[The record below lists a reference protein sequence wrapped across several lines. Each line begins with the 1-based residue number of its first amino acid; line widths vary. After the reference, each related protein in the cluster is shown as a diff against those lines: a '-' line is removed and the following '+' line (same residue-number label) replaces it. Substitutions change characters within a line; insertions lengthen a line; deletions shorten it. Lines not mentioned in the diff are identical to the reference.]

1 MPFRPNDPIRKHAN
15 AAINRR
21 ESKLMNI
28 DKDAFNKDGYVFL
41 RSLFSRGEVEQ
52 VRQDAKG
59 VFIRQMKDLGILP
72 SLSPTEAEFE
82 SALYRFFTDDQ
93 AAFVNCGKHIQH
105 LVSLHRLG
113 VDERVVELMKAY
125 GIEAPCISTR
135 PVLFFNSRHLAT
147 KEAYWKT
154 PPHQDW
160 RSIQGSL
167 NSLVLWL
174 PLVDIDKSLGAL
186 EIVPGSHLRGLLST
200 RLDESFGVV
209 DDIAEEEWVPVPVSA
224 GDGLLF
230 STFLI
235 HRSGNNTTRSI
246 RWSCHFRYND
256 LAEDSFIKRRYPHTY
271 LYKPKDEIIT
281 HGFPQVS
288 DLERTFASKS

>member
-1 MPFRPNDPIRKHAN
+1 M
-15 AAINRR
+15 
-21 ESKLMNI
+21 SI
-28 DKDAFNKDGYVFL
+28 DKHTFNKDGFVL
-41 RSLFSRGEVEQ
+41 LPSLFSRHEVEQ
-52 VRQDAKG
+52 VRQDAKD
-59 VFIRQMKDLGILP
+59 VFIRQMMSHGTLAV
-72 SLSPTEAEFE
+72 STPTEAEFE
-82 SALYRFFTDDQ
+82 SALYRFFTEEQ
-93 AAFVNCGKHIQH
+93 AAFINCGKHIQH

-113 VDERVVELMKAY
+113 VDERVLELMRAY
-125 GIEAPCISTR
+125 GMEVPCISTR

-174 PLVDIDKSLGAL
+174 PLVDIDHSLGAL
-186 EIVPGSHLRGLLST
+186 EIIPGSHRKGLLST

-209 DDIAEEEWVPVPVSA
+209 DNIPDEEFVPVPVSA

-235 HRSGNNTTRSI
+235 HRSGNNTTPSI

-256 LAEDSFIKRRYPHTY
+256 LAEDTFIRRCYPHTY
-271 LYKPKDEIIT
+271 LYKPKDDIIT
-281 HGFPQVS
+281 PGFPDAS
-288 DLERTFASKS
+288 ELERVFPLKA

>member
-1 MPFRPNDPIRKHAN
+1 MSLTVKHSSTAN
-15 AAINRR
+15 NQN
-21 ESKLMNI
+21 ETEPMNI
-28 DKDAFNKDGYVFL
+28 DRHTFNKDGFVL
-41 RSLFSRGEVEQ
+41 ITSLFTREEVGQ

-59 VFIRQMKDLGILP
+59 VFIRQMMNSGLLP
-72 SLSPTEAEFE
+72 NLTPTEVEFE
-82 SALYRFFTDDQ
+82 AAVYQFFVKDQ
-93 AAFVNCGKHIQH
+93 AAFINCGKQIQH

-113 VDERVVELMKAY
+113 VDERVLELMKAY
-125 GIEAPCISTR
+125 GIKVPCISTR

-147 KEAYWKT
+147 KEVYWKT

-167 NSLVLWL
+167 NSLVLRL
-174 PLVDIDKSLGAL
+174 PLVDINASLGAL
-186 EIVPGSHLRGLLST
+186 EIVPGSHRRGLLST

-209 DDIAEEEWVPVPVSA
+209 DNIADEEFVSVPVSA
-224 GDGLLF
+224 GDALLF

-235 HRSGNNTTRSI
+235 HRSGNNTTHSI

-256 LAEDSFIKRRYPHTY
+256 LDEDTFIKRHYPHTY

-281 HGFPQVS
+281 PGFPNVS
-288 DLERTFASKS
+288 ELESAFPLHS

>member
-1 MPFRPNDPIRKHAN
+1 
-15 AAINRR
+15 
-21 ESKLMNI
+21 MNI
-28 DKDAFNKDGYVFL
+28 DKETFNKDGYVFL
-41 RSLFSRGEVEQ
+41 HALFSREEVER
-52 VRQDAKG
+52 VRQDARG
-59 VFIRQMKDLGILP
+59 VFIRQMKDLGILRSLVP
-72 SLSPTEAEFE
+72 SETEFE
-82 SALYRFFTDDQ
+82 TALYRFFTADQ
-93 AAFVNCGKHIQH
+93 AAFVNCGKHVQH

-113 VDERVVELMKAY
+113 VDELMKAY
-125 GIEAPCISTR
+125 GMEAPCISTR

-167 NSLVLWL
+167 NSLVLWV
-174 PLVDIDKSLGAL
+174 PLVDIDISLGAL

-209 DDIAEEEWVPVPVSA
+209 DDIAGEEFVPVPVSA

-235 HRSGNNTTRSI
+235 HRSGNNTTPSI

-256 LAEDSFIKRRYPHTY
+256 LAEESFIKRRYPHTY
-271 LYKPKDEIIT
+271 LYKPKDDIIT
-281 HGFPQVS
+281 PGFPRVA
-288 DLERTFASKS
+288 DLESTFASKSKIR